1 MKEFTWVFGLVGNLL
16 VFVGWIVVF
25 LNAKNISTRSEIKSI
40 VDTIVKTLNEVS
52 EKGMKFWFNQ
62 GSDYT
67 NHEHYTSMIMSN
79 ITLISQLIIFIQARG
94 GEADANLNKLINTL
108 TLDCDSVLDMEPQQ
122 RTLRA
127 NEINAEAM
135 EIITGLM
142 TSFHDKYPPTHY
154 VDLDNWYRKLSSY

>member
-79 ITLISQLIIFIQARG
+79 
-94 GEADANLNKLINTL
+94 
-108 TLDCDSVLDMEPQQ
+108 
-122 RTLRA
+122 
-127 NEINAEAM
+127 
-135 EIITGLM
+135 
-142 TSFHDKYPPTHY
+142 
-154 VDLDNWYRKLSSY
+154 